1 MLRACLNS
9 LQHLFKVSR
18 FEVAI
23 NGIYPNQ
30 EGATTDP
37 LRFQGHQIV
46 APPSSRFNQESGAFK
61 PMPQVTVLLLCMSIK
76 IRFSL

>member
-9 LQHLFKVSR
+9 LQHLFKVSC
-18 FEVAI
+18 FKVAI

-30 EGATTDP
+30 EDATTDP

-61 PMPQVTVLLLCMSIK
+61 RMPQVAVLLLCMSIK